1 MNKDAR
7 EILEKLKAELE
18 EAFEKLGEKF
28 EEVVEDV
35 EEFLEKLK
43 EKARIN
49 DGIPDDVRR
58 EIYNFYSSEEKGDK
72 ARSVAKAKKAY
83 LSMKEKLEKA
93 EIPEAEKKGIER
105 NLKKM
110 FPRNYVRQNI
120 EVDSMIDTVLTVMK
134 NNK

>member
-58 EIYNFYSSEEKGDK
+58 EIYNFYSSEEGSDK
-72 ARSVAKAKKAY
+72 SRSIAQAKKSY